1 MKIERVLIRHLRVPL
16 KRPFRTAGLERTASD
31 SVVVELVLEDAS
43 SGFGEGVP
51 REYVTGETPTGC
63 IDFLRD
69 AAARLIGAECTGF
82 AETVELAAEL
92 PFGDDPLRPRCAAR
106 CALELALLDAAGRR
120 VDVSLAKLVA
130 YLPDVASIAQAR
142 DEVRY
147 GVVLPVDTGSL
158 KAMLYRLYGFQDAK
172 LKVGTDPERDLA
184 FVTRMR
190 KRLGPRVDLR
200 VDANG
205 GWSSREAPKIMRKLR
220 RLDVSFVEQPIAKG
234 DPVELA
240 RVRRDGQLPVM
251 IDESLVSERDAQL
264 AVDAKLADAF
274 NLRLSKNGGLI
285 PLLHLAK
292 LAQDNRIGV
301 QLGCHPGE
309 TGILSAAGRA
319 VACSVRNLLYLEG
332 SYDRHVLRR
341 NVIREDVT
349 FGRGGRAPGL
359 SAPGLGVTVVPE
371 KLDALTVETVEVP

>member
-1 MKIERVLIRHLRVPL
+1 
-16 KRPFRTAGLERTASD
+16 
-31 SVVVELVLEDAS
+31 
-43 SGFGEGVP
+43 
-51 REYVTGETPTGC
+51 
-63 IDFLRD
+63 
-69 AAARLIGAECTGF
+69 
-82 AETVELAAEL
+82 
-92 PFGDDPLRPRCAAR
+92 
-106 CALELALLDAAGRR
+106 
-120 VDVSLAKLVA
+120 
-130 YLPDVASIAQAR
+130 
-142 DEVRY
+142 
-147 GVVLPVDTGSL
+147 
-158 KAMLYRLYGFQDAK
+158 
-172 LKVGTDPERDLA
+172 
-184 FVTRMR
+184 MR